1 MAQRPDAFEL
11 LAIARQTLLERL
23 LPALPVDQ
31 KFDGLMIANAL
42 AIAGREIRDQAA
54 GQRRMATRL
63 AALYDE
69 VMPPDAAEIAPMMA
83 RLEARLARDIRAG
96 SFDGDAALRRKVFEH
111 LWATA
116 RDRVAISNPK
126 ALADEPAEDRS

>member
-1 MAQRPDAFEL
+1 MAQRPDAAEL

-23 LPALPVDQ
+23 LPALPADQ

-42 AIAGREIRDQAA
+42 AIAGREIRDQSASQGRVAA
-54 GQRRMATRL
+54 RL

-69 VMPPDAAEIAPMMA
+69 VMPSDAAEIAPMLA

-96 SFDGDAALRRKVFEH
+96 RFDGDAALRRTVFEH

-116 RDRVAISNPK
+116 QDRVAISNPK
-126 ALADEPAEDRS
+126 ALADEPAGDRS